1 MTLIRFV
8 TFLCFLLISP
18 ISFSENQ
25 DKNYQA
31 RLQDVM
37 KARKLM
43 DRKRERERDEIKD
56 LAQELAQ
63 EILIIDTHIDTPI
76 QLYIQQDKNGS
87 YEDITKPS
95 SLHFD
100 FDRAVSG
107 GLNVPFFVIFTP
119 PSAEEKGTSFKMAEE
134 LIQILESIMNKNP
147 DKFRLV
153 KSPEEITNDKN
164 IMQVV
169 YGMENGA
176 PIESKLSNIK
186 LFSDMGINYITL
198 AHSKSNHISDSS
210 YDENKNW
217 GGLSPFGR
225 EVVAEMNKQGVMIDI
240 SHVSDAAFY
249 EVLRLTKT
257 PVIASHSSLRHFVP
271 GFERNVSD
279 DMLQELAKNEG
290 VIQICFGSEFI
301 AEKKKYPKLVVTVQD
316 VADHIDRV
324 KNLVGIEHVGIG
336 SDYDGWRNFPVG
348 LEDTSS
354 YPNLIEELLKRNY
367 SKEEIKQI
375 FGGNLLRV
383 WREVK
388 KFSES

>member
-1 MTLIRFV
+1 MTLIK
-8 TFLCFLLISP
+8 FLTVICFLLIP
-18 ISFSENQ
+18 PLSFTENQ

-43 DRKRERERDEIKD
+43 DKKRQRDEIKD
-56 LAQELAQ
+56 LAHELAQ
-63 EILIIDTHIDTPI
+63 EIIIIDTHLDTPI
-76 QLYIQQDKNGS
+76 QLYMQQDKNGT
-87 YEDITKPS
+87 YEDITKKT

-100 FDRAVSG
+100 YERALSG

-119 PSAEEKGTSFKMAEE
+119 PSAEDKGTAFKMANEI
-134 LIQILESIMNKNP
+134 IQILEDIKKKSPN
-147 DKFRLV
+147 KFRLV
-153 KSPEEITNDKN
+153 KSPDEITNNKSV
-164 IMQVV
+164 MQIV

-176 PIESKLSNIK
+176 PIESKLSNIE
-186 LFSDMGINYITL
+186 LFSDMGVSYITL

-279 DMLQELAKNEG
+279 DMLKELAKNGG

-301 AEKKKYPKLVVTVQD
+301 AEKRKYPDLVVTVED

-324 KNLVGIEHVGIG
+324 KQLVGIDYVGIG

-348 LEDTSS
+348 LEDTST

-367 SKEEIKQI
+367 TKEEIKKV
-375 FGGNLLRV
+375 FGENLLRV
-383 WREVK
+383 WRAVENYSK
-388 KFSES
+388 P

>member
-1 MTLIRFV
+1 MIILRTITLI
-8 TFLCFLLISP
+8 CFLLISHL
-18 ISFSENQ
+18 SFTEYR

-43 DRKRERERDEIKD
+43 HKKRERDKIND

-63 EILIIDTHIDTPI
+63 EMIIIDTHLDTPI
-76 QLYIQQDKNGS
+76 QLYMQQSKNGF
-87 YEDITKPS
+87 YEDITKTS

-119 PSAEEKGTSFKMAEE
+119 PSAEEKGTAFEMAKD
-134 LIQILESIMNKNP
+134 LIQILEDIMNKHP
-147 DKFRLV
+147 SKFRLV
-153 KSPEEITNDKN
+153 KSPEEITNEKGV
-164 IMQVV
+164 MQVV

-186 LFSDMGINYITL
+186 VFSDMGINYITL

-210 YDENKNW
+210 YDSNKNW

-225 EVVAEMNKQGVMIDI
+225 KVVAEMNKQGVMIDI

-249 EVLRLTKT
+249 EVLKLTKT

-279 DMLQELAKNEG
+279 DMLRELAKNEG

-301 AEKKKYPKLVVTVQD
+301 AEKKKYPNLVVTVKD

-324 KNLVGIEHVGIG
+324 KKLVGIDHVGIG

-348 LEDTSS
+348 LEDTST
-354 YPNLIEELLKRNY
+354 YPNLIKELLNRNY
-367 SKEEIKQI
+367 TKEEIEKI

>member
-1 MTLIRFV
+1 MTLIK
-8 TFLCFLLISP
+8 FLTVICFLLIPSL
-18 ISFSENQ
+18 SFTENQ

-43 DRKRERERDEIKD
+43 DKKRQRDEIKD

-63 EILIIDTHIDTPI
+63 EIIIIDTHLDTPI
-76 QLYIQQDKNGS
+76 QLYMQQDKNGT
-87 YEDITKPS
+87 YEDITKKT

-100 FDRAVSG
+100 YERALSG

-119 PSAEEKGTSFKMAEE
+119 PSAEDKGTAFKMANEI
-134 LIQILESIMNKNP
+134 IQILEDIKKKSPN
-147 DKFRLV
+147 KFRLV
-153 KSPEEITNDKN
+153 KSPDEITNNKSV
-164 IMQVV
+164 MQIV

-176 PIESKLSNIK
+176 PIESKLSNIE
-186 LFSDMGINYITL
+186 LFSDMGVSYITL

-279 DMLQELAKNEG
+279 DMLKELAKNGG

-301 AEKKKYPKLVVTVQD
+301 AEKRKYPDLVVTVED

-324 KNLVGIEHVGIG
+324 KQLVGIDYVGIG

-348 LEDTSS
+348 LEDTST

-367 SKEEIKQI
+367 TKEEIKKV
-375 FGGNLLRV
+375 FGENLLRV
-383 WREVK
+383 WRAVENYSK
-388 KFSES
+388 P

>member
-1 MTLIRFV
+1 MNIYRILTLIS
-8 TFLCFLLISP
+8 LLVIP
-18 ISFSENQ
+18 HLSFAEYRDN
-25 DKNYQA
+25 NYQA

-43 DRKRERERDEIKD
+43 DKKRERDKLNN

-63 EILIIDTHIDTPI
+63 EMIIIDTHLDTPI
-76 QLYIQQDKNGS
+76 QLYIQQDKNGF
-87 YEDITKPS
+87 YEDITKKS

-119 PSAEEKGTSFKMAEE
+119 PSAEEKGTAFEMAKD
-134 LIQILESIMNKNP
+134 LIRILEDIMNKNP
-147 DKFRLV
+147 GKFRLV
-153 KSPEEITNDKN
+153 KSPEEITNEKN

-225 EVVAEMNKQGVMIDI
+225 KVVTEMNKQGVMIDI

-279 DMLQELAKNEG
+279 DMLRELAKNGG

-301 AEKKKYPKLVVTVQD
+301 AEKKKYPNLVVTVKD

-324 KNLVGIEHVGIG
+324 KKLVGIDHVGIG

-348 LEDTSS
+348 LEDTST
-354 YPNLIEELLKRNY
+354 YPNLIKELLNRDYTKD
-367 SKEEIKQI
+367 EIEKV

>member
-1 MTLIRFV
+1 MIILRTITLI
-8 TFLCFLLISP
+8 CFLLISHL
-18 ISFSENQ
+18 SFTEYR

-43 DRKRERERDEIKD
+43 DKKRERDKIND

-63 EILIIDTHIDTPI
+63 EMIIIDTHLDTPI
-76 QLYIQQDKNGS
+76 QLYMQQSKNGF
-87 YEDITKPS
+87 YEDITKAS

-119 PSAEEKGTSFKMAEE
+119 PSAEEKGTAFEMAKD
-134 LIQILESIMNKNP
+134 LIQILEDIMNKHP
-147 DKFRLV
+147 SKFRLV
-153 KSPEEITNDKN
+153 KSPEEITNEKGV
-164 IMQVV
+164 MQVV

-186 LFSDMGINYITL
+186 VFSDMGINYITL

-210 YDENKNW
+210 YDSNKNW

-225 EVVAEMNKQGVMIDI
+225 KVVAEMNKQGVMIDI

-249 EVLRLTKT
+249 EVLKLTKT

-279 DMLQELAKNEG
+279 DMLRELAKNEG

-301 AEKKKYPKLVVTVQD
+301 AEKKKYPNLIVTVKD

-324 KNLVGIEHVGIG
+324 KELVGIDHVGIG

-348 LEDTSS
+348 LEDTST
-354 YPNLIEELLKRNY
+354 YPNLIKELLNRNY
-367 SKEEIKQI
+367 TKEEIEKI

>member
-1 MTLIRFV
+1 MNIYRILTLIS
-8 TFLCFLLISP
+8 LLVIP
-18 ISFSENQ
+18 YLSFAEYR
-25 DKNYQA
+25 DINYQA

-43 DRKRERERDEIKD
+43 DKKRERDKIND

-63 EILIIDTHIDTPI
+63 EMIIIDTHLDTPI
-76 QLYIQQDKNGS
+76 QLYMQQDKNGF
-87 YEDITKPS
+87 YEDITKKS

-107 GLNVPFFVIFTP
+107 GLNVPFFVVFTP
-119 PSAEEKGTSFKMAEE
+119 PSAEEKGTAFEMAKD
-134 LIQILESIMNKNP
+134 LIKILEDIMNKNP
-147 DKFRLV
+147 GKFRLV
-153 KSPEEITNDKN
+153 KSPEEITNEKN

-225 EVVAEMNKQGVMIDI
+225 KVVAEMNKQGVMIDI

-249 EVLRLTKT
+249 EVLKLTKT

-279 DMLQELAKNEG
+279 DMLRELAKNRG

-301 AEKKKYPKLVVTVQD
+301 AEKKKYPNLVVTVKD

-324 KNLVGIEHVGIG
+324 KKLVGIDHVGIG

-348 LEDTSS
+348 LEDTST
-354 YPNLIEELLKRNY
+354 YPNLIRELLKRDY
-367 SKEEIKQI
+367 TKEEIEKV

-388 KFSES
+388 KFAKS

>member
-1 MTLIRFV
+1 MIILRTITLI
-8 TFLCFLLISP
+8 CFLLISHL
-18 ISFSENQ
+18 SFTEYR

-43 DRKRERERDEIKD
+43 DKKRERDKINN

-63 EILIIDTHIDTPI
+63 EMIIIDTHLDTPI
-76 QLYIQQDKNGS
+76 QLYMQQSKNGF
-87 YEDITKPS
+87 YEDITKTS

-119 PSAEEKGTSFKMAEE
+119 PSAEEKGTAFEMAKD
-134 LIQILESIMNKNP
+134 LIQILEDIMNKHP
-147 DKFRLV
+147 SKFRLV
-153 KSPEEITNDKN
+153 KSPEEITNEKGV
-164 IMQVV
+164 MQVV

-186 LFSDMGINYITL
+186 VFSDMGINYITL

-210 YDENKNW
+210 YDSNKNW

-225 EVVAEMNKQGVMIDI
+225 KVVAEMNKQGVMIDI

-249 EVLRLTKT
+249 EVLKLTKT

-279 DMLQELAKNEG
+279 DMLRELAKNEG

-301 AEKKKYPKLVVTVQD
+301 AEKKKYPNLVVTVKD

-324 KNLVGIEHVGIG
+324 KKLVGIDHVGIG

-348 LEDTSS
+348 LEDTST
-354 YPNLIEELLKRNY
+354 YPNLIKELLNRNY
-367 SKEEIKQI
+367 TKEEIEKI

>member
-1 MTLIRFV
+1 MNIYRILTLIS
-8 TFLCFLLISP
+8 LLVIP
-18 ISFSENQ
+18 YLSFAEYR
-25 DKNYQA
+25 DINYQA

-43 DRKRERERDEIKD
+43 DKKRERDKIND
-56 LAQELAQ
+56 LAQELAK
-63 EILIIDTHIDTPI
+63 EMIIIDTHLDTPI
-76 QLYIQQDKNGS
+76 QLYMQQDKNGS
-87 YEDITKPS
+87 YEDITKKS

-119 PSAEEKGTSFKMAEE
+119 PSAEEKGTAFEMAKD
-134 LIQILESIMNKNP
+134 LIEILEDIMNKNP
-147 DKFRLV
+147 GKFRLV
-153 KSPEEITNDKN
+153 KSPEEITNEKN

-225 EVVAEMNKQGVMIDI
+225 KVVAEMNKQGVMIDI

-249 EVLRLTKT
+249 EVLKLTKT

-279 DMLQELAKNEG
+279 DMLRGLAKNGG

-301 AEKKKYPKLVVTVQD
+301 AEKKKYPNLVVTVKD

-324 KNLVGIEHVGIG
+324 KELVGIDHVGIG

-348 LEDTSS
+348 LEDTST
-354 YPNLIEELLKRNY
+354 YPNLIRELLNRDY
-367 SKEEIKQI
+367 TKEEIEKV

-388 KFSES
+388 KFSKS

>member
-1 MTLIRFV
+1 MIILRTITLI
-8 TFLCFLLISP
+8 CFLLISHL
-18 ISFSENQ
+18 SFTEYR

-43 DRKRERERDEIKD
+43 DKKRERDKINN

-63 EILIIDTHIDTPI
+63 EMIIIDTHLDTPI
-76 QLYIQQDKNGS
+76 QLYMQQSKNGF
-87 YEDITKPS
+87 YEDITKAS

-119 PSAEEKGTSFKMAEE
+119 PSAEEKGTAFEMAKD
-134 LIQILESIMNKNP
+134 LIQILEDIMNKHP
-147 DKFRLV
+147 SKFRLV
-153 KSPEEITNDKN
+153 KSPEEITNEKGV
-164 IMQVV
+164 MQVV

-186 LFSDMGINYITL
+186 VFSDMGINYITL

-210 YDENKNW
+210 YDSNKNW

-225 EVVAEMNKQGVMIDI
+225 KVVAEMNKQGVMIDI

-249 EVLRLTKT
+249 EVLKLTKT

-279 DMLQELAKNEG
+279 DMLRELAKNEG

-301 AEKKKYPKLVVTVQD
+301 AEKKKYPNLVVTVKD

-324 KNLVGIEHVGIG
+324 KELVGIDHVGIG

-348 LEDTSS
+348 LEDTST
-354 YPNLIEELLKRNY
+354 YPNLIKELLNRNY
-367 SKEEIKQI
+367 TKEEIEKI

>member
-1 MTLIRFV
+1 MNIYRILTLIS
-8 TFLCFLLISP
+8 LLVIP
-18 ISFSENQ
+18 YLSFAEYR
-25 DKNYQA
+25 DINYQA

-43 DRKRERERDEIKD
+43 DKKRERDKIND
-56 LAQELAQ
+56 LAQELAK
-63 EILIIDTHIDTPI
+63 EMIIIDTHLDTPI
-76 QLYIQQDKNGS
+76 QLYMQQDKNGF
-87 YEDITKPS
+87 YEDITKKS

-119 PSAEEKGTSFKMAEE
+119 PSAEEKGTAFEMAKD
-134 LIQILESIMNKNP
+134 LIKILEDIMNKNP
-147 DKFRLV
+147 GKFRLV
-153 KSPEEITNDKN
+153 KSPEEITNEKN

-217 GGLSPFGR
+217 GLSPFGR
-225 EVVAEMNKQGVMIDI
+225 KVVAEMNKQGVMIDI

-249 EVLRLTKT
+249 EVLSLTKT

-279 DMLQELAKNEG
+279 DMLRELAKNGG

-301 AEKKKYPKLVVTVQD
+301 AEKKKYPNLVVTVKD

-324 KNLVGIEHVGIG
+324 KKLVGIDHVGIG

-348 LEDTSS
+348 LEDTST
-354 YPNLIEELLKRNY
+354 YPNLIRELLKRDY
-367 SKEEIKQI
+367 TKEEIEKV

-388 KFSES
+388 KFAKS

>member
-1 MTLIRFV
+1 MIILRTITLIF
-8 TFLCFLLISP
+8 FLLISHL
-18 ISFSENQ
+18 SFTEYR

-43 DRKRERERDEIKD
+43 DKKRERDKINNT
-56 LAQELAQ
+56 AQELAQ
-63 EILIIDTHIDTPI
+63 EMIIIDTHLDTPI
-76 QLYIQQDKNGS
+76 QLYMQQSKNGF
-87 YEDITKPS
+87 YEDITKAS

-119 PSAEEKGTSFKMAEE
+119 PSAEEKGTAFEMAKD
-134 LIQILESIMNKNP
+134 LIQILEDIMNKHP
-147 DKFRLV
+147 SKFRLV
-153 KSPEEITNDKN
+153 KSPEEITNEKGV
-164 IMQVV
+164 MQVV

-186 LFSDMGINYITL
+186 VFSDMGINYITL

-210 YDENKNW
+210 YDSNKNW

-225 EVVAEMNKQGVMIDI
+225 KVVAEMNKQGVMIDI

-279 DMLQELAKNEG
+279 DMLRELAKNEG

-301 AEKKKYPKLVVTVQD
+301 AEKKKYPNLVVTVKD

-324 KNLVGIEHVGIG
+324 KKLVGIDHVGIG

-348 LEDTSS
+348 LEDTST
-354 YPNLIEELLKRNY
+354 YPNLIKELLNRNY
-367 SKEEIKQI
+367 TKEEIEKI

>member
-1 MTLIRFV
+1 MIILRTITLI
-8 TFLCFLLISP
+8 CFLLISHL
-18 ISFSENQ
+18 SFTEYR

-43 DRKRERERDEIKD
+43 DKKRERDKIND

-63 EILIIDTHIDTPI
+63 EMIIIDTHLDTPI
-76 QLYIQQDKNGS
+76 QLYMQQSKNGF
-87 YEDITKPS
+87 YEDITKAS

-119 PSAEEKGTSFKMAEE
+119 PSAEEKGTAFEMAKD
-134 LIQILESIMNKNP
+134 LIKILEDIMNKHP
-147 DKFRLV
+147 SKFRLV
-153 KSPEEITNDKN
+153 KSPEEITNEKGV
-164 IMQVV
+164 MQVV

-186 LFSDMGINYITL
+186 VFSDMGINYITL

-210 YDENKNW
+210 YDSNKNW

-225 EVVAEMNKQGVMIDI
+225 KVVAEMNKQGVMIDI

-249 EVLRLTKT
+249 EVLKLTKT

-279 DMLQELAKNEG
+279 DMLRELAKNEG

-301 AEKKKYPKLVVTVQD
+301 AEKKKYPNLVVTVKD

-324 KNLVGIEHVGIG
+324 KKLVGIDHVGIG

-348 LEDTSS
+348 LEDTST
-354 YPNLIEELLKRNY
+354 YPNLIKELLNRNY
-367 SKEEIKQI
+367 TKEEIEKI

>member
-1 MTLIRFV
+1 MIILRTITLI
-8 TFLCFLLISP
+8 CFLLISHL
-18 ISFSENQ
+18 SFTEYR

-43 DRKRERERDEIKD
+43 DKKRERDKINN

-63 EILIIDTHIDTPI
+63 EMIIIDTHLDTPI
-76 QLYIQQDKNGS
+76 QLYMQQSKNGF
-87 YEDITKPS
+87 YEDITKTS

-119 PSAEEKGTSFKMAEE
+119 PSAEEKGTAFEMAKD
-134 LIQILESIMNKNP
+134 LIQILEDIMNKHP
-147 DKFRLV
+147 SKFRLV
-153 KSPEEITNDKN
+153 KSPEEITNEKGV
-164 IMQVV
+164 MQVV

-186 LFSDMGINYITL
+186 IFSDMGINYITL

-210 YDENKNW
+210 YDSNKNW

-225 EVVAEMNKQGVMIDI
+225 KVVAEMNKQGVMIDI

-249 EVLRLTKT
+249 EVLKLTKT

-279 DMLQELAKNEG
+279 DMLRELAKNEG

-301 AEKKKYPKLVVTVQD
+301 AEKKKYPNLIVTVKD

-324 KNLVGIEHVGIG
+324 KELVGIDHVGIG

-348 LEDTSS
+348 LEDTST
-354 YPNLIEELLKRNY
+354 YPNLIKELLNRNY
-367 SKEEIKQI
+367 TKEEIEKI

>member
-1 MTLIRFV
+1 MIILRTITLI
-8 TFLCFLLISP
+8 CFLLISHL
-18 ISFSENQ
+18 SFTEYR

-43 DRKRERERDEIKD
+43 DKKRERDKIND

-63 EILIIDTHIDTPI
+63 EMIIIDTHLDTPI
-76 QLYIQQDKNGS
+76 QLYMQQSKNGF
-87 YEDITKPS
+87 YEDITKTS

-119 PSAEEKGTSFKMAEE
+119 PSAEEKGTAFEMAKD
-134 LIQILESIMNKNP
+134 LIQILEDIMNKHP
-147 DKFRLV
+147 SKFRLV
-153 KSPEEITNDKN
+153 KSPEEITNEKGV
-164 IMQVV
+164 MQVV

-186 LFSDMGINYITL
+186 VFSDMGINYITL

-210 YDENKNW
+210 YDSNKNW

-225 EVVAEMNKQGVMIDI
+225 KVVAEMNKQGVMIDI

-249 EVLRLTKT
+249 EVLKLTKT

-279 DMLQELAKNEG
+279 DMLRELAKNEG

-301 AEKKKYPKLVVTVQD
+301 AEKIKYPNLIVTVKD

-324 KNLVGIEHVGIG
+324 KKLVGIDHVGIG

-348 LEDTSS
+348 LEDTST
-354 YPNLIEELLKRNY
+354 YPNLIKELLNRNY
-367 SKEEIKQI
+367 TKEEIEKI

>member
-1 MTLIRFV
+1 MNIYKILTLIS
-8 TFLCFLLISP
+8 LLVIP
-18 ISFSENQ
+18 HLSFAEYRDN
-25 DKNYQA
+25 NYQA

-43 DRKRERERDEIKD
+43 DKKRERDKIND

-63 EILIIDTHIDTPI
+63 EMVIIDTHLDTPI
-76 QLYIQQDKNGS
+76 QLYMQQDKNGF
-87 YEDITKPS
+87 YEDITKKS

-107 GLNVPFFVIFTP
+107 GLNVPFFVIFSP
-119 PSAEEKGTSFKMAEE
+119 ASSEDKGTAFEMAKD
-134 LIQILESIMNKNP
+134 LIKILEDIMNKNP
-147 DKFRLV
+147 GKFRLV
-153 KSPEEITNDKN
+153 KSPEEITNEKN

-225 EVVAEMNKQGVMIDI
+225 KVVAEMNKQGVMIDI

-249 EVLRLTKT
+249 EVLKLTKT

-279 DMLQELAKNEG
+279 DMLRELAKNGG

-301 AEKKKYPKLVVTVQD
+301 AEKKKYPNLVVTVKD

-324 KNLVGIEHVGIG
+324 KKLVGIDHVGIG

-348 LEDTSS
+348 LEDTST
-354 YPNLIEELLKRNY
+354 YPNLIRELLNRDY
-367 SKEEIKQI
+367 TKEEIEKV

>member
-1 MTLIRFV
+1 MNIYRILTLIS
-8 TFLCFLLISP
+8 LLVIP
-18 ISFSENQ
+18 HLSFAEYR

-43 DRKRERERDEIKD
+43 DKKRERDKINNT
-56 LAQELAQ
+56 AQELAQ
-63 EILIIDTHIDTPI
+63 EMIIIDTHLDTPI
-76 QLYIQQDKNGS
+76 QLYMQQSKNGF
-87 YEDITKPS
+87 YEDITKTS

-100 FDRAVSG
+100 FDRAISG

-119 PSAEEKGTSFKMAEE
+119 PSAEEKGTAFEMAKD
-134 LIQILESIMNKNP
+134 LIQILEDIMNKHP
-147 DKFRLV
+147 SKFRLV
-153 KSPEEITNDKN
+153 KSPEEITNEKGV
-164 IMQVV
+164 MQVV

-186 LFSDMGINYITL
+186 VFSDMGINYITL

-210 YDENKNW
+210 YDSNKNW

-225 EVVAEMNKQGVMIDI
+225 KVVAEMNKQGVMIDI

-249 EVLRLTKT
+249 EVLKLTKT

-279 DMLQELAKNEG
+279 DMLRELAKNEG

-301 AEKKKYPKLVVTVQD
+301 AEKKKYPNLVVTVKD

-324 KNLVGIEHVGIG
+324 KKLVGIDHVGIG

-348 LEDTSS
+348 LEDTST
-354 YPNLIEELLKRNY
+354 YPNLIKELLNRNY
-367 SKEEIKQI
+367 TKEEIEKI

>member
-1 MTLIRFV
+1 MTLIK
-8 TFLCFLLISP
+8 FLTVICFLLIP
-18 ISFSENQ
+18 PLSFTENQ

-43 DRKRERERDEIKD
+43 DKKRQRDEIKD
-56 LAQELAQ
+56 LAHKLAQ
-63 EILIIDTHIDTPI
+63 EIIIIDTHLDTPI
-76 QLYIQQDKNGS
+76 QLYMQQDKNGT
-87 YEDITKPS
+87 YEDITKKT

-100 FDRAVSG
+100 YERALSG

-119 PSAEEKGTSFKMAEE
+119 PSAEDKGTAFKMANEI
-134 LIQILESIMNKNP
+134 IQILEDIKKKSPN
-147 DKFRLV
+147 KFRLV
-153 KSPEEITNDKN
+153 KSPDEITNNKSV
-164 IMQVV
+164 MQIV

-176 PIESKLSNIK
+176 PIESKLSNIE
-186 LFSDMGINYITL
+186 LFSDMGISYITL

-279 DMLQELAKNEG
+279 DMLKELAKNGG

-301 AEKKKYPKLVVTVQD
+301 AEKRKYPDLVVTVKD

-324 KNLVGIEHVGIG
+324 KELVGIDYVGIG

-348 LEDTSS
+348 LEDTST

-367 SKEEIKQI
+367 TKEEIKKV
-375 FGGNLLRV
+375 FGENLLRV
-383 WREVK
+383 WRAVENYSK
-388 KFSES
+388 P

>member
-1 MTLIRFV
+1 MIILRTITLI
-8 TFLCFLLISP
+8 CFLLISHL
-18 ISFSENQ
+18 SFTEYR

-43 DRKRERERDEIKD
+43 DKKRERDKIND

-63 EILIIDTHIDTPI
+63 EMIIIDTHLDTPI
-76 QLYIQQDKNGS
+76 QLYMQQSKNGF
-87 YEDITKPS
+87 YEDITKAS

-119 PSAEEKGTSFKMAEE
+119 PSAEEKGIAFEMAKD
-134 LIQILESIMNKNP
+134 LIQILEDIMNKHP
-147 DKFRLV
+147 SKFRLV
-153 KSPEEITNDKN
+153 KSPEEITNEKGV
-164 IMQVV
+164 MQVV

-186 LFSDMGINYITL
+186 VFSDMGINYITL

-210 YDENKNW
+210 YDSNKNW

-225 EVVAEMNKQGVMIDI
+225 KVVAEMNKQGVMIDI

-249 EVLRLTKT
+249 EVLKLTKT

-279 DMLQELAKNEG
+279 DMLRELAKNEG

-301 AEKKKYPKLVVTVQD
+301 AEKKKYPNLVVTVKD

-324 KNLVGIEHVGIG
+324 KKLVGIDHVGIG

-348 LEDTSS
+348 LEDTST
-354 YPNLIEELLKRNY
+354 YPNLIKELLNRNY
-367 SKEEIKQI
+367 TKEEIEKI

>member
-1 MTLIRFV
+1 MNIYRILTLIS
-8 TFLCFLLISP
+8 LLVIP
-18 ISFSENQ
+18 HLSFTEYR
-25 DKNYQA
+25 DINYQA

-43 DRKRERERDEIKD
+43 DKKRERDKIND

-63 EILIIDTHIDTPI
+63 EMIIIDTHLDTPI
-76 QLYIQQDKNGS
+76 QLYMQQDKNGS
-87 YEDITKPS
+87 YEDITKKS

-119 PSAEEKGTSFKMAEE
+119 PSAEEKGTAFEMAKD
-134 LIQILESIMNKNP
+134 LIEILEDIMNKNP
-147 DKFRLV
+147 GKFRLV
-153 KSPEEITNDKN
+153 KSPEEITNEKN

-225 EVVAEMNKQGVMIDI
+225 KVVAEMNKQGVMIDI

-279 DMLQELAKNEG
+279 DMLRELAKNGG

-301 AEKKKYPKLVVTVQD
+301 AEKKKYPNLVVTVKD

-324 KNLVGIEHVGIG
+324 KKLVGIDHVGIG

-348 LEDTSS
+348 LEDTST
-354 YPNLIEELLKRNY
+354 YPNLIRELLSRNY
-367 SKEEIKQI
+367 TKEEIEKV

-388 KFSES
+388 KFSKS

>member
-1 MTLIRFV
+1 MNIYKILTLIS
-8 TFLCFLLISP
+8 LLVIP
-18 ISFSENQ
+18 HLSFAEYRDN
-25 DKNYQA
+25 NYQA

-43 DRKRERERDEIKD
+43 DKKRERDKIND

-63 EILIIDTHIDTPI
+63 EMVIIDTHLDTPI
-76 QLYIQQDKNGS
+76 QLYMQQDKNGF
-87 YEDITKPS
+87 YEDITKKS

-119 PSAEEKGTSFKMAEE
+119 PSSEEKGTAFEMAKD
-134 LIQILESIMNKNP
+134 LIKILEDIMNKNP
-147 DKFRLV
+147 GKFRLV
-153 KSPEEITNDKN
+153 KSPEEITNEKN

-225 EVVAEMNKQGVMIDI
+225 KVVAEMNKQGVMIDI

-249 EVLRLTKT
+249 EVLKLTKT

-279 DMLQELAKNEG
+279 DMLRELAKNGG

-301 AEKKKYPKLVVTVQD
+301 AEKKKYPNLVVTVKD

-324 KNLVGIEHVGIG
+324 KKLVGIDHVGIG

-348 LEDTSS
+348 LEDTST
-354 YPNLIEELLKRNY
+354 YPNLIRELLKRDY
-367 SKEEIKQI
+367 TKEEIEKV

-388 KFSES
+388 KFAKS

>member
-1 MTLIRFV
+1 MIILRTITLI
-8 TFLCFLLISP
+8 CFLLISHL
-18 ISFSENQ
+18 SFTEYR

-43 DRKRERERDEIKD
+43 DKKRERDKIND

-63 EILIIDTHIDTPI
+63 EMIIIDTHLDTPI
-76 QLYIQQDKNGS
+76 QLYMQQSKNGF
-87 YEDITKPS
+87 YEDITKTS

-119 PSAEEKGTSFKMAEE
+119 PSAEEKGTAFEMAKD
-134 LIQILESIMNKNP
+134 LIQILEDIMNKHP
-147 DKFRLV
+147 SKFRLV
-153 KSPEEITNDKN
+153 KSPEEITNEKGV
-164 IMQVV
+164 MQVV

-186 LFSDMGINYITL
+186 VFSDMGINYITL

-210 YDENKNW
+210 YDSNKNW

-225 EVVAEMNKQGVMIDI
+225 KVVAEMNKQGVMIDI

-249 EVLRLTKT
+249 EVLKLTKT

-279 DMLQELAKNEG
+279 DMLRELAKNEG

-301 AEKKKYPKLVVTVQD
+301 AEKKKYPNLIVTVKD

-324 KNLVGIEHVGIG
+324 KKLVGIDHVGIG

-348 LEDTSS
+348 LEDTST
-354 YPNLIEELLKRNY
+354 YPNLIKELLNRNY
-367 SKEEIKQI
+367 TKEEIEKI

>member
-1 MTLIRFV
+1 MIILRTITLI
-8 TFLCFLLISP
+8 CFLLISHL
-18 ISFSENQ
+18 SFTEYR

-43 DRKRERERDEIKD
+43 DKKRERDKIND

-63 EILIIDTHIDTPI
+63 EMIIIDTHLDTPI
-76 QLYIQQDKNGS
+76 QLYMQQSKNGF
-87 YEDITKPS
+87 YEDITKAS

-119 PSAEEKGTSFKMAEE
+119 PSAEEKGTAFEMAKD
-134 LIQILESIMNKNP
+134 LIQILEDIMNKHP
-147 DKFRLV
+147 SKFRLV
-153 KSPEEITNDKN
+153 KSPEEITNEKGV
-164 IMQVV
+164 MQVV

-176 PIESKLSNIK
+176 PIENKLSNIK
-186 LFSDMGINYITL
+186 VFSDMGINYITL

-210 YDENKNW
+210 YDSNKNW

-225 EVVAEMNKQGVMIDI
+225 KVVAEMNKQGVMIDI

-249 EVLRLTKT
+249 EVLKLTKT

-279 DMLQELAKNEG
+279 DMLRELAKNEG

-301 AEKKKYPKLVVTVQD
+301 AEKKKYPNLIVTVKD

-324 KNLVGIEHVGIG
+324 KKLVGIDHVGIG

-348 LEDTSS
+348 LEDTST
-354 YPNLIEELLKRNY
+354 YPNLIKELLNRNY
-367 SKEEIKQI
+367 TKEEIEKI

>member
-1 MTLIRFV
+1 MNIYRILTLIS
-8 TFLCFLLISP
+8 LLAIP
-18 ISFSENQ
+18 HLSFAEYRDN
-25 DKNYQA
+25 NYQA

-43 DRKRERERDEIKD
+43 DKKRERDKISD

-63 EILIIDTHIDTPI
+63 EMIIIDTHLDTPI
-76 QLYIQQDKNGS
+76 QLYMQQDKNGS
-87 YEDITKPS
+87 YEDITKKS

-119 PSAEEKGTSFKMAEE
+119 PSTEEKGTAFEMAKD
-134 LIQILESIMNKNP
+134 LIKILEDIMNKNP
-147 DKFRLV
+147 GKFRLV
-153 KSPEEITNDKN
+153 KSPEEITNEKN

-186 LFSDMGINYITL
+186 LFSDMGVNYITL

-225 EVVAEMNKQGVMIDI
+225 KVVAEMNKQGVMIDI

-249 EVLRLTKT
+249 EVLKLTKT

-279 DMLQELAKNEG
+279 DMLRELAKNGG

-301 AEKKKYPKLVVTVQD
+301 AEKKKYPNLVVTVKD

-324 KNLVGIEHVGIG
+324 KKLVGIDHVGIG

-348 LEDTSS
+348 LEDTST
-354 YPNLIEELLKRNY
+354 YPNLIRELLNRDY
-367 SKEEIKQI
+367 TKEEIEKV

-388 KFSES
+388 KFAKS

>member
-1 MTLIRFV
+1 MIILRTITLI
-8 TFLCFLLISP
+8 CFLLISHL
-18 ISFSENQ
+18 SFTEYR

-43 DRKRERERDEIKD
+43 DKKRERDKINN

-63 EILIIDTHIDTPI
+63 EMIIIDTHLDTPI
-76 QLYIQQDKNGS
+76 QLYMQQSKNGF
-87 YEDITKPS
+87 YEDITKAS

-119 PSAEEKGTSFKMAEE
+119 PSAEEKGTAFEMAKD
-134 LIQILESIMNKNP
+134 LIKILEDIMNKHP
-147 DKFRLV
+147 SKFRLV
-153 KSPEEITNDKN
+153 KSPEEITNEKGV
-164 IMQVV
+164 MQVV

-186 LFSDMGINYITL
+186 VFSDMGINYITL

-210 YDENKNW
+210 YDSNKNW

-225 EVVAEMNKQGVMIDI
+225 KVVAEMNKQGVMIDI

-249 EVLRLTKT
+249 EVLKLTKT

-279 DMLQELAKNEG
+279 DMLRELAKNEG

-301 AEKKKYPKLVVTVQD
+301 AEKKKYPNLIVTVKD

-324 KNLVGIEHVGIG
+324 KELVGIDHVGIG

-348 LEDTSS
+348 LEDTST
-354 YPNLIEELLKRNY
+354 YPNLIKELLNRNY
-367 SKEEIKQI
+367 TKEEIEKI

>member
-1 MTLIRFV
+1 MIILRTITLI
-8 TFLCFLLISP
+8 CFLLISHL
-18 ISFSENQ
+18 SFTEYR

-43 DRKRERERDEIKD
+43 DKKRERDKINN

-63 EILIIDTHIDTPI
+63 EMIIIDTHLDTPI
-76 QLYIQQDKNGS
+76 QLYMQQSKNGF
-87 YEDITKPS
+87 YEDITKAS

-119 PSAEEKGTSFKMAEE
+119 PSAEEKGTAFEMAKD
-134 LIQILESIMNKNP
+134 LIQILEDIMNKHP
-147 DKFRLV
+147 SKFRLV
-153 KSPEEITNDKN
+153 KSPEEITNEKGV
-164 IMQVV
+164 MQVV

-186 LFSDMGINYITL
+186 VFSDMGINYITL

-210 YDENKNW
+210 YDSNKNW

-225 EVVAEMNKQGVMIDI
+225 KVVAEMNKQGVMIDI

-249 EVLRLTKT
+249 EVLKLTKT

-279 DMLQELAKNEG
+279 DMLRELAKNEG

-301 AEKKKYPKLVVTVQD
+301 AEKKKYPNLIVTVKD

-324 KNLVGIEHVGIG
+324 KKLVGIDHVGIG

-348 LEDTSS
+348 LEDTST
-354 YPNLIEELLKRNY
+354 YPNLIKELLNRNY
-367 SKEEIKQI
+367 TKEEIEKI

-383 WREVK
+383 WREVE

>member
-1 MTLIRFV
+1 MNIYRILTLIS
-8 TFLCFLLISP
+8 LLAIP
-18 ISFSENQ
+18 HLSFAEYRDN
-25 DKNYQA
+25 NYQA

-43 DRKRERERDEIKD
+43 DKKRERDKISD

-63 EILIIDTHIDTPI
+63 EMIIIDTHLDTPI
-76 QLYIQQDKNGS
+76 QLSMQQDKNGS
-87 YEDITKPS
+87 YEDITKKS

-107 GLNVPFFVIFTP
+107 GLNVPFSVIFTP
-119 PSAEEKGTSFKMAEE
+119 PSTEEKGTAFEMAKD
-134 LIQILESIMNKNP
+134 LIKILEDIMNKNP
-147 DKFRLV
+147 GKFRLV
-153 KSPEEITNDKN
+153 KSPEEITNEKN

-186 LFSDMGINYITL
+186 LFSDMGVNYITL

-225 EVVAEMNKQGVMIDI
+225 KVVAEMNKQGVMIDI

-249 EVLRLTKT
+249 QVLSLTKT

-279 DMLQELAKNEG
+279 DMLRELAKNGG

-301 AEKKKYPKLVVTVQD
+301 AEKKKYPNLVVTVKD

-324 KNLVGIEHVGIG
+324 KKLVGIDHVGIG

-348 LEDTSS
+348 LEDTST
-354 YPNLIEELLKRNY
+354 YPNLIRELLNRDY
-367 SKEEIKQI
+367 TKEEIEKV

-388 KFSES
+388 KFSKS

>member
-1 MTLIRFV
+1 MIILRTITLI
-8 TFLCFLLISP
+8 CFLLISHL
-18 ISFSENQ
+18 SFTEYR

-43 DRKRERERDEIKD
+43 DKKRERDKIND

-63 EILIIDTHIDTPI
+63 EMIIIDTHLDTPI
-76 QLYIQQDKNGS
+76 QLYMQQSKNGF
-87 YEDITKPS
+87 YEDITKAS

-119 PSAEEKGTSFKMAEE
+119 PSAEEKGTAFEMAKD
-134 LIQILESIMNKNP
+134 LIQILEDIMNKHP
-147 DKFRLV
+147 SKFRLV
-153 KSPEEITNDKN
+153 KSPEEITNEKGV
-164 IMQVV
+164 MQVV

-176 PIESKLSNIK
+176 PIEGKLSNIK
-186 LFSDMGINYITL
+186 VFSDMGINYITL

-210 YDENKNW
+210 YDSNKNW

-225 EVVAEMNKQGVMIDI
+225 KVVAEMNKQGVMIDI

-249 EVLRLTKT
+249 EVLKLTKT

-279 DMLQELAKNEG
+279 DMLRELAKNEG

-301 AEKKKYPKLVVTVQD
+301 AEKKKYPNLIVTVKD

-324 KNLVGIEHVGIG
+324 KKLVGIDHVGIG

-348 LEDTSS
+348 LEDTST
-354 YPNLIEELLKRNY
+354 YPNLIKELLNRNY
-367 SKEEIKQI
+367 TKEEIEKI

>member
-1 MTLIRFV
+1 MIILRTITLI
-8 TFLCFLLISP
+8 CFLLISHL
-18 ISFSENQ
+18 SFTEYR

-43 DRKRERERDEIKD
+43 DKKRERDKINN

-63 EILIIDTHIDTPI
+63 EMIIIDTHLDTPI
-76 QLYIQQDKNGS
+76 QLYMQQSKNGF
-87 YEDITKPS
+87 YEDINKAS

-119 PSAEEKGTSFKMAEE
+119 PSAEEKGTAFEMAKD
-134 LIQILESIMNKNP
+134 LIKILEDIMNKHP
-147 DKFRLV
+147 SKFRLV
-153 KSPEEITNDKN
+153 KSPEEITNEKGV
-164 IMQVV
+164 MQVV

-186 LFSDMGINYITL
+186 VFSDMGINYITL

-210 YDENKNW
+210 YDSNKNW

-225 EVVAEMNKQGVMIDI
+225 KVVAEMNKQGVMIDI

-249 EVLRLTKT
+249 EVLKLTKT

-279 DMLQELAKNEG
+279 DMLRELAKNEG

-301 AEKKKYPKLVVTVQD
+301 AEKKKYPNLVVTVKD

-324 KNLVGIEHVGIG
+324 KELVGIDHVGIG

-348 LEDTSS
+348 LEDTST
-354 YPNLIEELLKRNY
+354 YPNLIKELLNRDY
-367 SKEEIKQI
+367 TKEEIKKI

-388 KFSES
+388 RFSES

>member
-1 MTLIRFV
+1 MIILRTITLI
-8 TFLCFLLISP
+8 CFLLISHL
-18 ISFSENQ
+18 SFTEYR

-43 DRKRERERDEIKD
+43 DKKRERDKINN

-63 EILIIDTHIDTPI
+63 EMIIIDTHLDTPI
-76 QLYIQQDKNGS
+76 QLYMQQSKNGF
-87 YEDITKPS
+87 YEDITKAS

-119 PSAEEKGTSFKMAEE
+119 PSAEEKGTAFEMAKD
-134 LIQILESIMNKNP
+134 LIQILEDIMNKHP
-147 DKFRLV
+147 SKFRLV
-153 KSPEEITNDKN
+153 KSPEEITNEKGV
-164 IMQVV
+164 MQVV

-186 LFSDMGINYITL
+186 VFSDMGINYITL

-210 YDENKNW
+210 YDSNKNW

-225 EVVAEMNKQGVMIDI
+225 KVVAEMNKQGVMIDI

-249 EVLRLTKT
+249 EVLKLTKT

-279 DMLQELAKNEG
+279 DMLRELAKNEG

-301 AEKKKYPKLVVTVQD
+301 AEKKKYPNLIVTVKD

-324 KNLVGIEHVGIG
+324 KKLVGIDHVGIG

-348 LEDTSS
+348 LEDTST
-354 YPNLIEELLKRNY
+354 YPNLIKALLNRNY
-367 SKEEIKQI
+367 TKEEIEKI

>member
-1 MTLIRFV
+1 MNIYRILTLIS
-8 TFLCFLLISP
+8 LLVIP
-18 ISFSENQ
+18 HLSFSEYRDN
-25 DKNYQA
+25 NYQA

-43 DRKRERERDEIKD
+43 DKKRERDKLNN

-63 EILIIDTHIDTPI
+63 EMIIIDTHLDTPI
-76 QLYIQQDKNGS
+76 QLYIQQDKNGF
-87 YEDITKPS
+87 YEDITKKS

-119 PSAEEKGTSFKMAEE
+119 PSAEEKGTAFEMAKD
-134 LIQILESIMNKNP
+134 LIKILEDIMNKNP
-147 DKFRLV
+147 GKFRLV
-153 KSPEEITNDKN
+153 KSPEEIKNEKN

-225 EVVAEMNKQGVMIDI
+225 KVVAEMNKQGVMIDI

-279 DMLQELAKNEG
+279 DMLRELAKNGG

-301 AEKKKYPKLVVTVQD
+301 AEKKKYPNLVVTVKD

-324 KNLVGIEHVGIG
+324 KKLVGIDHVGIG

-348 LEDTSS
+348 LEDTST
-354 YPNLIEELLKRNY
+354 YPNLIRELLNRDYTKD
-367 SKEEIKQI
+367 EIEKV

>member
-1 MTLIRFV
+1 MTLIK
-8 TFLCFLLISP
+8 FLTVICFLLIP
-18 ISFSENQ
+18 PLSFTENQ

-43 DRKRERERDEIKD
+43 DKKRQRDEIKD
-56 LAQELAQ
+56 LAHKLAQ
-63 EILIIDTHIDTPI
+63 EIIIIDTHLDTPI
-76 QLYIQQDKNGS
+76 QLYMQQDKNGT
-87 YEDITKPS
+87 YEDITKKT

-100 FDRAVSG
+100 YERALNG

-119 PSAEEKGTSFKMAEE
+119 PSAEDKGTAFKMANEI
-134 LIQILESIMNKNP
+134 IQILEDIKKKSPN
-147 DKFRLV
+147 KFRLV
-153 KSPEEITNDKN
+153 KSPDEITNNKSV
-164 IMQVV
+164 MQIV

-176 PIESKLSNIK
+176 PIESKLSNIE
-186 LFSDMGINYITL
+186 LFSDMGISYITL

-279 DMLQELAKNEG
+279 DMLRELAKNGG

-301 AEKKKYPKLVVTVQD
+301 AEKRKYPDLVVTVED

-324 KNLVGIEHVGIG
+324 KQLVGIDYVGIG

-348 LEDTSS
+348 LEDTST

-367 SKEEIKQI
+367 TKEEIKKV
-375 FGGNLLRV
+375 FGENLLRV
-383 WREVK
+383 WRAVENYSK
-388 KFSES
+388 P

>member
-1 MTLIRFV
+1 MIILRTITLI
-8 TFLCFLLISP
+8 CFLLISHL
-18 ISFSENQ
+18 SFTEYR

-43 DRKRERERDEIKD
+43 DKKRERDKINN

-63 EILIIDTHIDTPI
+63 EMIIIDTHLDTPI
-76 QLYIQQDKNGS
+76 QLYMQQSKNGF
-87 YEDITKPS
+87 YEDITKAS

-119 PSAEEKGTSFKMAEE
+119 PSAEEKGTAFEMAKD
-134 LIQILESIMNKNP
+134 LIQILEDIMNKHP
-147 DKFRLV
+147 SKFRLV
-153 KSPEEITNDKN
+153 KSPEEITNEKGV
-164 IMQVV
+164 MQVV

-186 LFSDMGINYITL
+186 VFSDMGINYITL

-210 YDENKNW
+210 YDSNKNW

-225 EVVAEMNKQGVMIDI
+225 KVVAEMNKQGVMIDI

-249 EVLRLTKT
+249 EVLKLTKT

-279 DMLQELAKNEG
+279 DMLRELAKNEG

-301 AEKKKYPKLVVTVQD
+301 AEKKKYPNLIVTVKD

-324 KNLVGIEHVGIG
+324 KELVGIDHVGIG

-348 LEDTSS
+348 LEDTST
-354 YPNLIEELLKRNY
+354 YPNLIKELLNRNY
-367 SKEEIKQI
+367 TKEEIEKI

>member
-1 MTLIRFV
+1 MTVIKYLTLIS
-8 TFLCFLLISP
+8 FLLISP
-18 ISFSENQ
+18 LSFSESQ
-25 DKNYQA
+25 DKNYQV

-37 KARKLM
+37 KARKHM
-43 DRKRERERDEIKD
+43 DRKRERERDELKD
-56 LAQELAQ
+56 LAKELAQ

-76 QLYIQQDKNGS
+76 QLYMQQDKDGS
-87 YEDITKPS
+87 YEDITKAS

-100 FDRAVSG
+100 FNRAISG

-119 PSAEEKGTSFKMAEE
+119 PSAEEKGTAFEMAEE
-134 LIQILESIMNKNP
+134 LIQILEDIMEKNP
-147 DKFRLV
+147 NKFRLV
-153 KSPEEITNDKN
+153 KSPEEITNDKDV
-164 IMQVV
+164 MQVV

-186 LFSDMGINYITL
+186 LFSDKGINYITL

-279 DMLQELAKNEG
+279 DMLRELAKNEG

-324 KNLVGIEHVGIG
+324 KNLVGVDHVGIG

-348 LEDTSS
+348 LEDTST

-367 SKEEIKQI
+367 TKEEIKQI

>member
-1 MTLIRFV
+1 MIILRTITLIF
-8 TFLCFLLISP
+8 FLLISHL
-18 ISFSENQ
+18 SFTEYR

-43 DRKRERERDEIKD
+43 DKKRERDKINNT
-56 LAQELAQ
+56 AQELAQ
-63 EILIIDTHIDTPI
+63 EMIIIDTHLDTPI
-76 QLYIQQDKNGS
+76 QLYMQQSKNGF
-87 YEDITKPS
+87 YEDITKAS

-119 PSAEEKGTSFKMAEE
+119 PSAEEKGTAFEMAKD
-134 LIQILESIMNKNP
+134 LIQILEDIMNKHP
-147 DKFRLV
+147 SKFRLV
-153 KSPEEITNDKN
+153 KSPEEITNEKGV
-164 IMQVV
+164 MQVV

-186 LFSDMGINYITL
+186 VFSDMGINYITL

-210 YDENKNW
+210 YDSNKNW

-225 EVVAEMNKQGVMIDI
+225 KVVAEMNKQGVMIDI

-249 EVLRLTKT
+249 EVLKLTKT

-279 DMLQELAKNEG
+279 DMLRELAKNEG

-301 AEKKKYPKLVVTVQD
+301 AEKKKYPNLIVTVKD

-324 KNLVGIEHVGIG
+324 KKLVGIDHVGIG

-348 LEDTSS
+348 LEDTST
-354 YPNLIEELLKRNY
+354 YPNLIKELLNRNY
-367 SKEEIKQI
+367 TKEEIEKI

>member
-1 MTLIRFV
+1 MNIYRILTLIS
-8 TFLCFLLISP
+8 LLVIP
-18 ISFSENQ
+18 YLSFAEYR
-25 DKNYQA
+25 DINYQA

-43 DRKRERERDEIKD
+43 DKKRERDKIND

-63 EILIIDTHIDTPI
+63 EMIIIDTHLDTPI
-76 QLYIQQDKNGS
+76 QLYMQQDKNGF
-87 YEDITKPS
+87 YEDITKKS

-107 GLNVPFFVIFTP
+107 GLNVPFFVVFTP
-119 PSAEEKGTSFKMAEE
+119 PSAEEKGTAFEMAKD
-134 LIQILESIMNKNP
+134 LIEILEDIMNKNP
-147 DKFRLV
+147 GKFRLV
-153 KSPEEITNDKN
+153 KSPEEITNEKN

-225 EVVAEMNKQGVMIDI
+225 KVVAEMNKQGVMIDI

-249 EVLRLTKT
+249 QVLSLTKT

-279 DMLQELAKNEG
+279 DMLRGLAKNGG

-301 AEKKKYPKLVVTVQD
+301 AEKKKYPNLVVTVKD

-324 KNLVGIEHVGIG
+324 KELVGIDHVGIG

-348 LEDTSS
+348 LEDTST
-354 YPNLIEELLKRNY
+354 YPNLIRELLNRDY
-367 SKEEIKQI
+367 TKEEIEKV

-388 KFSES
+388 KFSKS

>member
-1 MTLIRFV
+1 MNIYRILTLIS
-8 TFLCFLLISP
+8 LLVIP
-18 ISFSENQ
+18 HLSFAEYR
-25 DKNYQA
+25 DINYQA

-43 DRKRERERDEIKD
+43 DKKRERDKIND

-63 EILIIDTHIDTPI
+63 EMIIIDTHLDTPI
-76 QLYIQQDKNGS
+76 QLYMQQDKNGS
-87 YEDITKPS
+87 YEDITKKS

-119 PSAEEKGTSFKMAEE
+119 PSAEEKGTAFEMAKD
-134 LIQILESIMNKNP
+134 LIEILEDIMNKNP
-147 DKFRLV
+147 GKFRLV
-153 KSPEEITNDKN
+153 KSPEEITNEKN

-186 LFSDMGINYITL
+186 LFSDMGVNYITL

-225 EVVAEMNKQGVMIDI
+225 KVVAEMNKQGVMIDI

-249 EVLRLTKT
+249 EVLKLTKT

-279 DMLQELAKNEG
+279 DMLRGLAKNGG

-301 AEKKKYPKLVVTVQD
+301 AEKKKYPNLVVTVKD

-324 KNLVGIEHVGIG
+324 KELVGIDHVGIG

-348 LEDTSS
+348 LEDTST
-354 YPNLIEELLKRNY
+354 YPNLIRELLNRDY
-367 SKEEIKQI
+367 TKEEIEKV

-388 KFSES
+388 KFSKS

>member
-1 MTLIRFV
+1 MNIYKILTLIS
-8 TFLCFLLISP
+8 LLVIP
-18 ISFSENQ
+18 HLSFAEYRDN
-25 DKNYQA
+25 NYQA

-43 DRKRERERDEIKD
+43 DKKRERDKIND

-63 EILIIDTHIDTPI
+63 EMVIIDTHLDTPI
-76 QLYIQQDKNGS
+76 QLYMQQDKNGS
-87 YEDITKPS
+87 YEDITKKS

-119 PSAEEKGTSFKMAEE
+119 PSSEEKGTAFEMAKD
-134 LIQILESIMNKNP
+134 LIKILEDIMNKNP
-147 DKFRLV
+147 GKFRLV
-153 KSPEEITNDKN
+153 KSPEEITNEKN

-225 EVVAEMNKQGVMIDI
+225 KVVAEMNKQGVMIDI

-249 EVLRLTKT
+249 EVLKLTKT

-279 DMLQELAKNEG
+279 DMLRGLAKNGG

-301 AEKKKYPKLVVTVQD
+301 AEKKKYPNLVVTVKD

-324 KNLVGIEHVGIG
+324 KELVGIDHVGIG

-348 LEDTSS
+348 LEDTST
-354 YPNLIEELLKRNY
+354 YPNLIRELLNRDY
-367 SKEEIKQI
+367 TKEEIEKV

-388 KFSES
+388 KFSKS

>member
-1 MTLIRFV
+1 MIILRTITLIF
-8 TFLCFLLISP
+8 FLLISHL
-18 ISFSENQ
+18 SFTEYR

-43 DRKRERERDEIKD
+43 DKKRERDKIND

-63 EILIIDTHIDTPI
+63 EMIIIDTHLDTPI
-76 QLYIQQDKNGS
+76 QLYMQQSKNGF
-87 YEDITKPS
+87 YEDITKAS

-119 PSAEEKGTSFKMAEE
+119 PSAEEKGTAFEMAKD
-134 LIQILESIMNKNP
+134 LIQILEDIMNKHP
-147 DKFRLV
+147 SKFRLV
-153 KSPEEITNDKN
+153 KSPEEITNEKGV
-164 IMQVV
+164 MQVV

-186 LFSDMGINYITL
+186 VFSDMGINYITL

-210 YDENKNW
+210 YDSNKNW

-225 EVVAEMNKQGVMIDI
+225 KVVAEMNKQGVMIDI

-249 EVLRLTKT
+249 EVLKLTKT

-279 DMLQELAKNEG
+279 DMLRELAKNEG

-301 AEKKKYPKLVVTVQD
+301 AEKKKYPNLVVTVKD

-324 KNLVGIEHVGIG
+324 KKLVGIDHVGIG

-348 LEDTSS
+348 LEDTST
-354 YPNLIEELLKRNY
+354 YPNLIKELLNRNY
-367 SKEEIKQI
+367 TKEEIEKI

>member
-1 MTLIRFV
+1 MNIYRILTLIS
-8 TFLCFLLISP
+8 LLVIP
-18 ISFSENQ
+18 HLSFAEYR
-25 DKNYQA
+25 DINYQA

-43 DRKRERERDEIKD
+43 DKKRERDKIND

-63 EILIIDTHIDTPI
+63 EMIIIDTHLDTPI
-76 QLYIQQDKNGS
+76 QLYMQQDKNGF
-87 YEDITKPS
+87 YEDITKKS

-119 PSAEEKGTSFKMAEE
+119 PSAEEKGTAFEMAKD
-134 LIQILESIMNKNP
+134 LIEILEDIMNKNP
-147 DKFRLV
+147 GKFRLV
-153 KSPEEITNDKN
+153 KSPEEITNEKN

-225 EVVAEMNKQGVMIDI
+225 KVVAEMNKQGVMIDI

-249 EVLRLTKT
+249 QVLSLTKT

-279 DMLQELAKNEG
+279 DMLRELAKNGG

-301 AEKKKYPKLVVTVQD
+301 AEKKKYPNLVVTVKD

-324 KNLVGIEHVGIG
+324 KKLVGIDHVGIG

-348 LEDTSS
+348 LEDTST
-354 YPNLIEELLKRNY
+354 YPNLIRELLSRNY
-367 SKEEIKQI
+367 TKEEIEKV

>member
-1 MTLIRFV
+1 MIILRTITLI
-8 TFLCFLLISP
+8 CFLLISHL
-18 ISFSENQ
+18 SFTEYR

-43 DRKRERERDEIKD
+43 DKKRERDKINN

-63 EILIIDTHIDTPI
+63 EMIIIDTHLDTPI
-76 QLYIQQDKNGS
+76 QLYMQQSKNGF
-87 YEDITKPS
+87 YEDITKAS

-119 PSAEEKGTSFKMAEE
+119 PSAEEKGTAFEMAKD
-134 LIQILESIMNKNP
+134 LIKILEDIMNKHP
-147 DKFRLV
+147 SKFRLV
-153 KSPEEITNDKN
+153 KSPEEITNEKGV
-164 IMQVV
+164 MQVV

-186 LFSDMGINYITL
+186 VFSDMGINYITL

-210 YDENKNW
+210 YDSNKNW

-225 EVVAEMNKQGVMIDI
+225 KVVAEMNKQGVMIDI

-249 EVLRLTKT
+249 EVLKLSKT

-279 DMLQELAKNEG
+279 DMLRELAKNEG

-301 AEKKKYPKLVVTVQD
+301 AEKKKYPNLVVTVKD

-324 KNLVGIEHVGIG
+324 KELVGIDHVGIG

-348 LEDTSS
+348 LEDTST
-354 YPNLIEELLKRNY
+354 YPNLIKELLNRDY
-367 SKEEIKQI
+367 TKEEIKKI

-388 KFSES
+388 RFSES